1 MMMKGGVWM
10 YWLYAQK
17 EAILNPQVLK
27 MQCTGPCLLIRPG
40 SYEPSHAPVSYKRL
54 WRSHAALLQDG
65 RCLVHVLLAGLLLLE
80 LCVALRDSPGF
91 DLADR
96 GRARA
101 SRCGIDGAPI
111 AFGCPSTHPGLGVHG
126 EATTPAFMLEGA
138 QTNLTAPL
146 RLQFLDHCPD
156 VVRLKP
162 TAAADV
168 ANAHFPSLASEFLD
182 LKAMADA
189 RLQSKGELWQ
199 VNEAL
204 LAMLCAT
211 LRCVINNRL
220 DAKVEVWIAHVTRC
234 F

>member
-1 MMMKGGVWM
+1 MMMKGGGVDV
-10 YWLYAQK
+10 LVACTEK
-17 EAILNPQVLK
+17 AILNPQMLK
-27 MQCTGPCLLIRPG
+27 MQYTGQCLMIRPG
-40 SYEPSHAPVSYKRL
+40 SHEPSHSSVSHKRL
-54 WRSHAALLQDG
+54 CASHAALLQDG
-65 RCLVHVLLAGLLLLE
+65 SCLVHVLLAGLLLLE

-211 LRCVINNRL
+211 LRCVINNGL